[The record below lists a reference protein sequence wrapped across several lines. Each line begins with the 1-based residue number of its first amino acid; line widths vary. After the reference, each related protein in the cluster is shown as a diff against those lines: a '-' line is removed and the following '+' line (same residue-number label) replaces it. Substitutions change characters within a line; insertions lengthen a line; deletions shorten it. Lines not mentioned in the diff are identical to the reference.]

1 MRIQISVI
9 KIFDRKGEDVIAF
22 IEGKVLEKNPDY
34 FILLH
39 EGVGFRLNYDPL
51 AAGRLPEVGQE
62 ARIYTY
68 LHVREDELSLYAFP
82 TYEEKQLFELLLTV
96 SGFGPRISSTMVA
109 SMPPDRFALAVVN
122 GDVKALS
129 SVKGVGRKSA
139 ERLILEL
146 KDKLKKRAGQVPAV
160 TAENAEAEAVFND
173 TAHEE
178 VLSALLLLGYSQ
190 KEAAAALS
198 RVLKNREDVPKL
210 EELIRLSLRELAPA

>member
-1 MRIQISVI
+1 M
-9 KIFDRKGEDVIAF
+9 IAF
-22 IEGKVLEKNPDY
+22 IEGTVLEKNPDY
-34 FILLH
+34 LILLH

-96 SGFGPRISSTMVA
+96 SGFGPKISSTMAA

-146 KDKLKKRAGQVPAV
+146 KDKLKKRTDQFPA
-160 TAENAEAEAVFND
+160 TAVENEAEGAAFD
-173 TAHEE
+173 DAAHDE

-190 KEAAAALS
+190 LEASAALG
-198 RVLKNREDVPKL
+198 RVLKDREDVPKL

>member
-1 MRIQISVI
+1 M
-9 KIFDRKGEDVIAF
+9 IAF
-22 IEGKVLEKNPDY
+22 IEGTVLEKNPDY
-34 FILLH
+34 LILLH
-39 EGVGFRLNYDPL
+39 AGLGFRLNYDPL
-51 AAGRLPEVGQE
+51 AAGRLPEVGEE

-68 LHVREDELSLYAFP
+68 LYVREDELSLYAFP

-129 SVKGVGRKSA
+129 TVKGVGRKSA

-146 KDKLKKRAGQVPAV
+146 KDKLRKRAGQFPA
-160 TAENAEAEAVFND
+160 TAVENEADGTAFAD
-173 TAHEE
+173 AAHEE

-198 RVLKNREDVPKL
+198 RVLKDREDIPKL

>member
-1 MRIQISVI
+1 M
-9 KIFDRKGEDVIAF
+9 IAF
-22 IEGKVLEKNPDY
+22 IEGTVLEKNPDSL
-34 FILLH
+34 ILLH
-39 EGVGFRLNYDPL
+39 AGLGFRLNYDPL
-51 AAGRLPEVGQE
+51 AAGRLPEVGEE

-129 SVKGVGRKSA
+129 TVKGVGRKSA

-146 KDKLKKRAGQVPAV
+146 KDKLRKRAGQFPA
-160 TAENAEAEAVFND
+160 TAVENEAEGMAFAD
-173 TAHEE
+173 AAHEE
-178 VLSALLLLGYSQ
+178 ALSALLLLGYSQ

-198 RVLKNREDVPKL
+198 RVLKDREDVPKL